1 MPSLK
6 TLLQLPCGWQSSR
19 QVISSDGITIHLRG
33 TRKTAQC
40 PECLKRSSS
49 VHSCRRRRIQHLPC
63 SGQALWLIFAI
74 RHWYCRN
81 LSCSRKIFAESL
93 APFADPQQQSST
105 LLQNLQHQLG
115 LIAGGEAG
123 KRAAIASGVQIS
135 ADTLLR
141 RVVQAPEQIEK
152 RTRHVG
158 IDEWA
163 WHRGHRYG
171 TLIVNLDTHRP
182 LVLLPGREQRTLAAW
197 FKKYPEI
204 QVVSRDR
211 GGIYALAA
219 RDGAPQATQVA
230 DRWHLLKNIGDAL
243 ERMMY
248 RHMPLIRLV
257 ATELSPKKQNTEA
270 SPATASKL
278 LLPERIKRQRR
289 DKRYQRW
296 AEVDSL
302 HKKGCGI
309 REISRIT
316 GLSRVT
322 VRRWIQSKA
331 FPEISTKPPRPG
343 LLDPWQEWLEEQRKN
358 GNHNARQLWRE
369 MVEAG
374 FTGSETT
381 VRDAVTKW
389 RKQVNG
395 PVIAPGRL
403 PSASRVSRWLMPWRM
418 VRGEENYA
426 SRFIELMCQKEP
438 QLKMAQQLSLDFY
451 RMLKTKNKSQLNQW
465 FADVSKSGLVDLQ
478 RVAAGMEADAT
489 AIYEAISSRWS
500 NGVVEGHVNRLKM
513 LKRQMYGRAGF
524 ERKRRIQTVL
534 TFRQREA
541 RPSMAA
547 DRGPG
552 SPASPVYDR

>member
-1 MPSLK
+1 MASLK
-6 TLLQLPCGWQSSR
+6 RLLQLPRGWQTCR
-19 QVISSDGITIHLRG
+19 QITGTDGITLHLRA
-33 TRKTAQC
+33 TRKTASC
-40 PECLKRSSS
+40 PECLTHSHS
-49 VHSCRRRRIQHLPC
+49 VHSCRRRRVQHLPC
-63 SGQALWLIFAI
+63 SGQALWLVFAI

-81 LSCSRKIFAESL
+81 PSCSRKIFAESL
-93 APFADPQQQSST
+93 APFAGPQQQSSA
-105 LLQNLQHQLG
+105 LLKNLQHQLG

-123 KRAAIASGVQIS
+123 RRAAVASGIQIS

-141 RVVQAPEQIEK
+141 RVVQAPEQTEN

-171 TLIVNLDTHRP
+171 TLIVN
-182 LVLLPGREQRTLAAW
+182 
-197 FKKYPEI
+197 
-204 QVVSRDR
+204 
-211 GGIYALAA
+211 
-219 RDGAPQATQVA
+219 
-230 DRWHLLKNIGDAL
+230 
-243 ERMMY
+243 
-248 RHMPLIRLV
+248 
-257 ATELSPKKQNTEA
+257 
-270 SPATASKL
+270 
-278 LLPERIKRQRR
+278 
-289 DKRYQRW
+289 
-296 AEVDSL
+296 SL

-343 LLDPWQEWLEEQRKN
+343 LLEPWQEWLEEQRIN
-358 GNHNARQLWRE
+358 GNHNAGQLWRE
-369 MVEAG
+369 MVNAG

-381 VRDAVTKW
+381 VRDAVAKW
-389 RKQVNG
+389 RKQVNS
-395 PVIAPGRL
+395 PVIAPVRL

-418 VRGEENYA
+418 IRGEENYA
-426 SRFIELMCQKEP
+426 SRFIESMCQKEP

-465 FADVSKSGLVDLQ
+465 FSDVSQSGLIDLQ

-489 AIYEAISSRWS
+489 AIHEAISSRWS

-524 ERKRRIQTVL
+524 ELLRRRV
-534 TFRQREA
+534 
-541 RPSMAA
+541 M
-547 DRGPG
+547 
-552 SPASPVYDR
+552 SPLA

>member
-1 MPSLK
+1 MTSLK

-19 QVISSDGITIHLRG
+19 QITGSDGISLHLRA

-40 PECLKRSSS
+40 PECLKRSRS

-63 SGQALWLIFAI
+63 SGRTLWLIFAV

-81 LSCSRKIFAESL
+81 PSCSRKIFAESL
-93 APFADPQQQSST
+93 APFAGPQQQSSA

-123 KRAAIASGVQIS
+123 RRAAVASGIQVS
-135 ADTLLR
+135 PDTLLR
-141 RVVQAPEQIEK
+141 RVVQAPEQTEN

-182 LVLLPGREQRTLAAW
+182 LVLLPGREQRTLTAW

-211 GGIYALAA
+211 GGIYSMAA
-219 RDGAPQATQVA
+219 REGAPQARQVA

-257 ATELSPKKQNTEA
+257 ASELSPKK
-270 SPATASKL
+270 SPEPEPSVPTPTL
-278 LLPERIKRQRR
+278 RRPERLKQQTRNKRH
-289 DKRYQRW
+289 QRW
-296 AEVDSL
+296 TEVMAL
-302 HKKGCGI
+302 HNKGCGF

-322 VRRWIQSKA
+322 VSRWVQSGA
-331 FPEISTKPPRPG
+331 FPEISTRPPKRG
-343 LLDPWQEWLEEQRKN
+343 LLDPWRKWMEEQRES
-358 GNHNARQLWRE
+358 GNYNASQIWRE
-369 MVEAG
+369 MVMKG
-374 FTGSETT
+374 FTGSETI
-381 VRDAVTKW
+381 VRDAVARW
-389 RKQVNG
+389 RKG
-395 PVIAPGRL
+395 WLPPVTATTRL
-403 PSASRVSRWLMPWRM
+403 PSASRVSRWLMPWRII
-418 VRGEENYA
+418 RGEENYA
-426 SRFIELMCQKEP
+426 SRFIGLMCEKEP
-438 QLKMAQQLSLDFY
+438 QLKIAQQLALEFY
-451 RMLKTKNKSQLNQW
+451 MILKTKNKSQLSSW
-465 FADVSKSGLVDLQ
+465 LTRVRESGSTELQ
-478 RVAAGMEADAT
+478 RVATGMEADAA
-489 AIYEAISSRWS
+489 AICEAITSRWS

-524 ERKRRIQTVL
+524 ELLRRRV
-534 TFRQREA
+534 
-541 RPSMAA
+541 M
-547 DRGPG
+547 
-552 SPASPVYDR
+552 SPLA